1 MKAVNLSFPEKC
13 HREKSLRKK
22 SLPEINPS
30 ENCPPENYP
39 PQICSPRKIAPQN
52 TASQENSPRK
62 NCFIVDIILQLFIVS
77 SFRGVSRTPEISI
90 MDLLVTL
97 VNGII

>member
-1 MKAVNLSFPEKC
+1 MPPGKKSTEK
-13 HREKSLRKK
+13 KSPGNKPLRK
-22 SLPEINPS
+22 LPPGKLSSGNMLS
-30 ENCPPENYP
+30 QENCPPEHCP
-39 PQICSPRKIAPQN
+39 P
-52 TASQENSPRK
+52 QENSPRK
-62 NCFIVDIILQLFIVS
+62 NCFTVDIILQLFIAS